1 MGRTDE
7 TKMGMTSESE
17 NAEETSKVCDMSE
30 IHGIQYTVA
39 PFLLKILDL
48 YACLNNYVILYK

>member
-7 TKMGMTSESE
+7 MKIGMTSESE

-30 IHGIQYTVA
+30 IHGIQCTVA
-39 PFLLKILDL
+39 PFLFKILNL
-48 YACLNNYVILYK
+48 YTHA

>member
-7 TKMGMTSESE
+7 MKMGMTSESE

-30 IHGIQYTVA
+30 IHGIQCTVA
-39 PFLLKILDL
+39 IYFFKILGL
-48 YACLNNYVILYK
+48 HACLNNHVALYK